1 MQSFPRLFAICDDQ
15 DISVADALNRD
26 SLQVRFRRSLDQ
38 ESLQLWDELQDLV
51 SQVPLV
57 DGLDKVTWH
66 LEQSGSFSVKSMY
79 AQLSQGTTIAH
90 HKDMWK
96 SKVPLKIKIFSW
108 QLALDKL
115 PSGQQLVTR
124 HGPSNGLCA
133 LCGAPE
139 DASHIFFACSLA
151 KFAWSVLRQLLGC
164 NWCPANFAQFHA
176 ILSGFSG
183 YARKLLW
190 VLFLA
195 QSWALWNTRN
205 KLAIEKKVISNPA
218 DIIYKIIILL
228 QLWSLKFKSREK
240 EGLNW
245 MAQELRELSVH
256 LKPLA
261 S

>member
-1 MQSFPRLFAICDDQ
+1 
-15 DISVADALNRD
+15 
-26 SLQVRFRRSLDQ
+26 
-38 ESLQLWDELQDLV
+38 
-51 SQVPLV
+51 
-57 DGLDKVTWH
+57 
-66 LEQSGSFSVKSMY
+66 MY

-115 PSGQQLVTR
+115 PSGQQIVTR

-245 MAQELRELSVH
+245 MAQELRELYVH
-256 LKPLA
+256 LKPPA
-261 S
+261 A

>member
-1 MQSFPRLFAICDDQ
+1 MESFPWLFAIYDDQ
-15 DISVADALNRD
+15 DISVAEALSLD

-38 ESLQLWDELQDLV
+38 ENLQLWGELQDLV
-51 SQVPLV
+51 SQVLLA
-57 DGLDKVTWH
+57 DGMDKVSWH
-66 LEQSGSFSVKSMY
+66 LEPNGSFSVKSMY
-79 AQLSQGTTIAH
+79 TQLSQGKTVAH

-115 PSGQQLVTR
+115 PSGQQILTR

-164 NWCPANFAQFHA
+164 NWCPTNFAQFHA

-183 YARKLLW
+183 YARRLLW
-190 VLFLA
+190 
-195 QSWALWNTRN
+195 
-205 KLAIEKKVISNPA
+205 
-218 DIIYKIIILL
+218 
-228 QLWSLKFKSREK
+228 LWSLKFKSREK

-245 MAQELRELSVH
+245 MAQELRELYVH
-256 LKPLA
+256 LKPA
-261 S
+261 AA